1 MKSPNKY
8 VNILTDTVFNVMVNF
23 VPNKTIILD
32 DRDPPWVDKKIKG
45 LIHKKN
51 LVYKTTPQE
60 KYFRHSKSFFS
71 NSGSCLAS
79 IENAKLKY
87 YQNLSNKLSSDT
99 LKTSGTGVF

>member
-32 DRDPPWVDKKIKG
+32 DRDPLWVDKKIKG

-51 LVYKTTPQE
+51 LVYKTTLQE
-60 KYFRHSKSFFS
+60 K
-71 NSGSCLAS
+71 
-79 IENAKLKY
+79 
-87 YQNLSNKLSSDT
+87 
-99 LKTSGTGVF
+99 